1 MLKKIYISLL
11 GVCCVNQMACANT
24 INESS
29 REQFAKTYACFL
41 EKYSK
46 DDRLIQSFIQPE
58 SEESKVNVDA
68 LIQKYG
74 KEKYDLSIKALVDY
88 YAECQSLSAVHYAQF

>member
-29 REQFAKTYACFL
+29 GEQFARSYGCFL

-58 SEESKVNVDA
+58 SEETKVNVDA

-74 KEKYDLSIKALVDY
+74 KEKYDLSINALVDY
-88 YAECQSLSAVHYAQF
+88 YAECQGL